1 MSRYVEEVGRVGKKN
16 GSDHVASVRGGP
28 WRNTVGACGEE
39 RENHVWRVIFKR
51 EPHVTCYM

>member
-1 MSRYVEEVGRVGKKN
+1 MGKKN